1 MDLGD
6 LTAGEAKTLRPGR
19 YDPAMAEAVKRF
31 QDRYGLQSDGLPGG
45 KDQGWLNTPYPQRL
59 VQIQLTLAQVWVL

>member
-31 QDRYGLQSDGLPGG
+31 QDRHGLQPDSLPGVKTRVG
-45 KDQGWLNTPYPQRL
+45 STPITRN
-59 VQIQLTLAQVWVL
+59 VWDKSN